1 MITLDN
7 FENFVPYKILMRG
20 EEYYDTD
27 AVSELEETSPGEWT
41 ATVEGTDDYNVEIS
55 MNGKEVESWYCDCP
69 YDGEICKHVVAALLA
84 IRDNNKRVSRSAFS
98 KMRIVTKEEEV
109 VQPDVDIKQLLSF
122 ISPQEISTFI
132 SEYASTNP
140 EFKAALLKRFI
151 FKESSSTS
159 KGKDYR
165 TEIQKIF
172 NSFGDSKKSRYHN
185 RYNDYSRDW
194 ETVFNRMDVFLK
206 KADFFL
212 SLGDMDS
219 TIAIALQTLRSIGEN
234 YEDELLY
241 IDDDDDFGTS
251 LYCEHAGGLLM
262 KVVGHP
268 KTTQKQKTD
277 ILQELR
283 QIAEISTYRNYG
295 IYDIDELMMQINLSI
310 QPTEKALELID
321 GLLET
326 RKDTHDLYQLVL
338 RKVNLLLEQNEEQ
351 KANETIRQYLYLTE
365 IREMEVEKLIVRCQY
380 DEAIRM
386 LMEYYNKPSLD
397 DHSKAM
403 LTYTLSEGYRLKGDK
418 QGQKHYLALSAIA
431 DLKSAVKEYVSLRKL
446 ASLVYDEG
454 DIDRAYNYLKCSL
467 EDATLC
473 NARLRTLEISQV
485 FPIIDQAYQLKTKRQ
500 QQEMKVSLIC
510 ISLLSVFLLVAIF
523 FVYKQ
528 MKKVAAAR
536 REVVDTNTLLQ
547 ELNEELHDSNSQLK
561 EMNHTL
567 SEANYI
573 KEEYIGRYMD
583 QCSTYLDKM
592 DLYRR
597 SLNKIAAAG
606 RVEELYKAIKSSQFL
621 DEELKEF
628 YANFDMTFLQL
639 FPNFVEEF
647 NALLTE
653 PMQPKPGELLNTE
666 LRIFALIR
674 LGITDS
680 TKIAQFLRYSVTT
693 IYNYRTRVRNK
704 AVGEREEFEAKVMQI
719 GKVEE

>member
-1 MITLDN
+1 MKKVILIFVTIVLSGLLYAKDN
-7 FENFVPYKILMRG
+7 KS
-20 EEYYDTD
+20 TD
-27 AVSELEETSPGEWT
+27 ALLR
-41 ATVEGTDDYNVEIS
+41 EIDGIIK
-55 MNGKEVESWYCDCP
+55 NRQTYGAEKEARIADL
-69 YDGEICKHVVAALLA
+69 KKLLA
-84 IRDNNKRVSRSAFS
+84 EATSDEQRYGFCGRLFDEYRAYNLDSSFVYAQR
-98 KMRIVTKEEEV
+98 KEELAHRLNKQDYLDDAAMNMAEV
-109 VQPDVDIKQLLSF
+109 MGTTGMYKEALELLGKIDKKTLPDYL
-122 ISPQEISTFI
+122 
-132 SEYASTNP
+132 YAYYYH
-140 EFKAALLKRFI
+140 L
-151 FKESSSTS
+151 
-159 KGKDYR
+159 YR
-165 TEIQKIF
+165 TIYGLM
-172 NSFGDSKKSRYHN
+172 GDYA
-185 RYNDYSRDW
+185 
-194 ETVFNRMDVFLK
+194 V
-206 KADFFL
+206 
-212 SLGDMDS
+212 
-219 TIAIALQTLRSIGEN
+219 
-234 YEDELLY
+234 
-241 IDDDDDFGTS
+241 
-251 LYCEHAGGLLM
+251 
-262 KVVGHP
+262 
-268 KTTQKQKTD
+268 
-277 ILQELR
+277 
-283 QIAEISTYRNYG
+283 
-295 IYDIDELMMQINLSI
+295 
-310 QPTEKALELID
+310 TEKAKKEYYRM
-321 GLLET
+321 T
-326 RKDTHDLYQLVL
+326 DLYRDSLLQVNVSDSLGHALVMAD
-338 RKVNLLLEQNEEQ
+338 K
-351 KANETIRQYLYLTE
+351 Y
-365 IREMEVEKLIVRCQY
+365 IVHARY
-380 DEAIRM
+380 DEAIDM
-386 LMEYYNKPSLD
+386 LMEYYSKPSLD
-397 DHSKAM
+397 DHAQAM
-403 LTYTLSEGYRLKGDK
+403 ITYTISEGYRLKGDK

-446 ASLVYDEG
+446 ASLVYEAG

-628 YANFDMTFLQL
+628 YANFDVTFLQL
-639 FPNFVEEF
+639 FPSFVEEF

-704 AVGEREEFEAKVMQI
+704 AVGERDEFEAKVMQI

>member
-1 MITLDN
+1 
-7 FENFVPYKILMRG
+7 
-20 EEYYDTD
+20 
-27 AVSELEETSPGEWT
+27 
-41 ATVEGTDDYNVEIS
+41 
-55 MNGKEVESWYCDCP
+55 
-69 YDGEICKHVVAALLA
+69 
-84 IRDNNKRVSRSAFS
+84 
-98 KMRIVTKEEEV
+98 
-109 VQPDVDIKQLLSF
+109 
-122 ISPQEISTFI
+122 
-132 SEYASTNP
+132 
-140 EFKAALLKRFI
+140 
-151 FKESSSTS
+151 
-159 KGKDYR
+159 
-165 TEIQKIF
+165 
-172 NSFGDSKKSRYHN
+172 
-185 RYNDYSRDW
+185 
-194 ETVFNRMDVFLK
+194 MDVFLK

-219 TIAIALQTLRSIGEN
+219 TIAIVLQTLRSIGEN

-268 KTTQKQKTD
+268 KTTQNQKTD

-351 KANETIRQYLYLTE
+351 KANEMIRQYLYLTE

-606 RVEELYKAIKSSQFL
+606 RVEELYKAIKSSRFL

-704 AVGEREEFEAKVMQI
+704 ALGERDEFETKVMQI

>member
-1 MITLDN
+1 MKKVILIFVTIVLSGLLYAKDN
-7 FENFVPYKILMRG
+7 KS
-20 EEYYDTD
+20 TD
-27 AVSELEETSPGEWT
+27 ALLREIDGIIKNRQTYG
-41 ATVEGTDDYNVEIS
+41 VEKEARIADLKKLLVEAASDEQRYGFCGRLFDEYRAYNLDSSFV
-55 MNGKEVESWYCDCP
+55 Y
-69 YDGEICKHVVAALLA
+69 AQ
-84 IRDNNKRVSRSAFS
+84 R
-98 KMRIVTKEEEV
+98 KEELAHRLNKQDYLDDAAMNMAEV
-109 VQPDVDIKQLLSF
+109 MGTTGMYKEALELLGKIDKKTLPDYL
-122 ISPQEISTFI
+122 
-132 SEYASTNP
+132 YAYYYH
-140 EFKAALLKRFI
+140 L
-151 FKESSSTS
+151 
-159 KGKDYR
+159 YR
-165 TEIQKIF
+165 TIYGLM
-172 NSFGDSKKSRYHN
+172 GDYA
-185 RYNDYSRDW
+185 
-194 ETVFNRMDVFLK
+194 V
-206 KADFFL
+206 
-212 SLGDMDS
+212 
-219 TIAIALQTLRSIGEN
+219 
-234 YEDELLY
+234 
-241 IDDDDDFGTS
+241 
-251 LYCEHAGGLLM
+251 
-262 KVVGHP
+262 
-268 KTTQKQKTD
+268 
-277 ILQELR
+277 
-283 QIAEISTYRNYG
+283 
-295 IYDIDELMMQINLSI
+295 
-310 QPTEKALELID
+310 TEKAKKEYYRM
-321 GLLET
+321 T
-326 RKDTHDLYQLVL
+326 DLYRDSLLQVNVSDSLGHALVMAD
-338 RKVNLLLEQNEEQ
+338 K
-351 KANETIRQYLYLTE
+351 Y
-365 IREMEVEKLIVRCQY
+365 IVHARY
-380 DEAIRM
+380 DEAIDM
-386 LMEYYNKPSLD
+386 LMEYYSKPSLD
-397 DHSKAM
+397 DHAQAM
-403 LTYTLSEGYRLKGDK
+403 ITYTISEGYRLKGDK

-446 ASLVYDEG
+446 ASLVYEAG

-628 YANFDMTFLQL
+628 YANFDVTFLQL
-639 FPNFVEEF
+639 FPSFVEEF

-704 AVGEREEFEAKVMQI
+704 ALGERDEFETKVMQI

>member
-1 MITLDN
+1 MKK
-7 FENFVPYKILMRG
+7 VIL
-20 EEYYDTD
+20 
-27 AVSELEETSPGEWT
+27 
-41 ATVEGTDDYNVEIS
+41 I
-55 MNGKEVESWYCDCP
+55 
-69 YDGEICKHVVAALLA
+69 LLA
-84 IRDNNKRVSRSAFS
+84 IAFPGLLCAKDNK
-98 KMRIVTKEEEV
+98 
-109 VQPDVDIKQLLSF
+109 
-122 ISPQEISTFI
+122 STD
-132 SEYASTNP
+132 
-140 EFKAALLKRFI
+140 ALLREIDGLIKNRRTYGAE
-151 FKESSSTS
+151 KETRIADLKKLLAEATSDEQRYGFCGRLFDEYRAYNLDSSFVYAQR
-159 KGKDYR
+159 K
-165 TEIQKIF
+165 EAQA
-172 NSFGDSKKSRYHN
+172 H
-185 RYNDYSRDW
+185 
-194 ETVFNRMDVFLK
+194 RMDKL
-206 KADFFL
+206 DYL
-212 SLGDMDS
+212 
-219 TIAIALQTLRSIGEN
+219 
-234 YEDELLY
+234 
-241 IDDDDDFGTS
+241 DDAAMNMAEVMGTTGM
-251 LYCEHAGGLLM
+251 YKE
-262 KVVGHP
+262 
-268 KTTQKQKTD
+268 
-277 ILQELR
+277 
-283 QIAEISTYRNYG
+283 
-295 IYDIDELMMQINLSI
+295 
-310 QPTEKALELID
+310 ALELLGQID
-321 GLLET
+321 KKTLPDYLYGYYYHLYRTIYGLMGDYAVTEKVKKEYYRMT
-326 RKDTHDLYQLVL
+326 DLYRDSLLQVNASDSLGHVLVMAD
-338 RKVNLLLEQNEEQ
+338 KC
-351 KANETIRQYLYLTE
+351 
-365 IREMEVEKLIVRCQY
+365 IVHAQY

-704 AVGEREEFEAKVMQI
+704 ALGERDEFEAKVMKI

>member
-1 MITLDN
+1 MKKVILILVTILLPALLSAKDN
-7 FENFVPYKILMRG
+7 KS
-20 EEYYDTD
+20 TD
-27 AVSELEETSPGEWT
+27 ALLR
-41 ATVEGTDDYNVEIS
+41 EIDGIIK
-55 MNGKEVESWYCDCP
+55 NRQTYGAEKEVRIADL
-69 YDGEICKHVVAALLA
+69 KKLL
-84 IRDNNKRVSRSAFS
+84 V
-98 KMRIVTKEEEV
+98 E
-109 VQPDVDIKQLLSF
+109 
-122 ISPQEISTFI
+122 
-132 SEYASTNP
+132 
-140 EFKAALLKRFI
+140 
-151 FKESSSTS
+151 STS
-159 KGKDYR
+159 DEQRYGFCGRLFDEYRAYNLDSSFVYAQRKQDLAHRLNKPDYLD
-165 TEIQKIF
+165 
-172 NSFGDSKKSRYHN
+172 DSAMN
-185 RYNDYSRDW
+185 MA
-194 ETVFNRMDVFLK
+194 EVM
-206 KADFFL
+206 
-212 SLGDMDS
+212 
-219 TIAIALQTLRSIGEN
+219 
-234 YEDELLY
+234 
-241 IDDDDDFGTS
+241 GTTGM
-251 LYCEHAGGLLM
+251 YKE
-262 KVVGHP
+262 
-268 KTTQKQKTD
+268 
-277 ILQELR
+277 
-283 QIAEISTYRNYG
+283 
-295 IYDIDELMMQINLSI
+295 
-310 QPTEKALELID
+310 ALELLGEID
-321 GLLET
+321 KKTLPDYLYSYYYHLYRTIYGLMGDYAVTAKAKKEYYRMT
-326 RKDTHDLYQLVL
+326 DLYRDSLLQTNVSDSLGHVLVMAD
-338 RKVNLLLEQNEEQ
+338 KCTVH
-351 KANETIRQYLYLTE
+351 A
-365 IREMEVEKLIVRCQY
+365 QY
-380 DEAIRM
+380 DQAIHM
-386 LMEYYNKPSLD
+386 LADFYKKPFLD
-397 DHSKAM
+397 AHAQAM
-403 LTYTLSEGYRLKGDK
+403 ITYTLSEAYRLKGDK
-418 QGQKHYLALSAIA
+418 KGQKHYLALSAIA

-446 ASLVYDEG
+446 ASLVYEDG

-485 FPIIDQAYQLKTKRQ
+485 FPIIDKAYQLKTERQ
-500 QQEMKVSLIC
+500 QREMKTSLIC

-536 REVVDTNTLLQ
+536 REVIDTNTLLQ

-583 QCSTYLDKM
+583 QCSAYLDKM

-639 FPNFVEEF
+639 FPNFVDEF

-704 AVGEREEFEAKVMQI
+704 ALGERDEFETKVMKI

>member
-1 MITLDN
+1 MKKVILIFVTIVLSGLLYAKDN
-7 FENFVPYKILMRG
+7 KS
-20 EEYYDTD
+20 TD
-27 AVSELEETSPGEWT
+27 ALLREIDGIIKNRQTYGAEKEARIADLKKLL
-41 ATVEGTDDYNVEIS
+41 VEAASDEQRYGFCGRLFDEYRAYNLDSSFV
-55 MNGKEVESWYCDCP
+55 Y
-69 YDGEICKHVVAALLA
+69 AQ
-84 IRDNNKRVSRSAFS
+84 R
-98 KMRIVTKEEEV
+98 KEELAHRLNKLDYLDDSAMNMAEV
-109 VQPDVDIKQLLSF
+109 MGTTGMYKEALELLGKIDKKTLPDYLYGYYYHL
-122 ISPQEISTFI
+122 
-132 SEYASTNP
+132 
-140 EFKAALLKRFI
+140 
-151 FKESSSTS
+151 
-159 KGKDYR
+159 YR
-165 TEIQKIF
+165 TIYGLM
-172 NSFGDSKKSRYHN
+172 GDYA
-185 RYNDYSRDW
+185 
-194 ETVFNRMDVFLK
+194 V
-206 KADFFL
+206 
-212 SLGDMDS
+212 
-219 TIAIALQTLRSIGEN
+219 
-234 YEDELLY
+234 
-241 IDDDDDFGTS
+241 
-251 LYCEHAGGLLM
+251 
-262 KVVGHP
+262 
-268 KTTQKQKTD
+268 
-277 ILQELR
+277 
-283 QIAEISTYRNYG
+283 
-295 IYDIDELMMQINLSI
+295 
-310 QPTEKALELID
+310 TEKAKKEYYRM
-321 GLLET
+321 T
-326 RKDTHDLYQLVL
+326 DLYRDSLLQINASDSLGHALVMAD
-338 RKVNLLLEQNEEQ
+338 KC
-351 KANETIRQYLYLTE
+351 
-365 IREMEVEKLIVRCQY
+365 IVHARY
-380 DEAIRM
+380 DEAIDM
-386 LMEYYNKPSLD
+386 LMEYYSKPSLD
-397 DHSKAM
+397 DHAQAM
-403 LTYTLSEGYRLKGDK
+403 ITYTISEGYRLKGDK

-446 ASLVYDEG
+446 ASLVYEEG

-536 REVVDTNTLLQ
+536 REVIDTNTLLQ

-628 YANFDMTFLQL
+628 YANFDVTFLQL
-639 FPNFVEEF
+639 FPSFVEDF

-704 AVGEREEFEAKVMQI
+704 AVGERDEFEAKVMQI

>member
-1 MITLDN
+1 MKKVILIFVTIVLSGLLYAKDN
-7 FENFVPYKILMRG
+7 KS
-20 EEYYDTD
+20 TD
-27 AVSELEETSPGEWT
+27 ALLREIDGIIKNRQTYGAEKEARIADLKKLL
-41 ATVEGTDDYNVEIS
+41 VEAASDEQRYGFCGRLFDEYRAYNLDSSFV
-55 MNGKEVESWYCDCP
+55 Y
-69 YDGEICKHVVAALLA
+69 AQ
-84 IRDNNKRVSRSAFS
+84 R
-98 KMRIVTKEEEV
+98 KEELAHRMDKLDYLDDAAMNMAEV
-109 VQPDVDIKQLLSF
+109 MGTTGMYKEALELLGKIDKKTLPDYLYGYYYHL
-122 ISPQEISTFI
+122 
-132 SEYASTNP
+132 
-140 EFKAALLKRFI
+140 
-151 FKESSSTS
+151 
-159 KGKDYR
+159 YR
-165 TEIQKIF
+165 TIYGLM
-172 NSFGDSKKSRYHN
+172 GDYA
-185 RYNDYSRDW
+185 
-194 ETVFNRMDVFLK
+194 V
-206 KADFFL
+206 
-212 SLGDMDS
+212 
-219 TIAIALQTLRSIGEN
+219 
-234 YEDELLY
+234 
-241 IDDDDDFGTS
+241 
-251 LYCEHAGGLLM
+251 
-262 KVVGHP
+262 
-268 KTTQKQKTD
+268 
-277 ILQELR
+277 
-283 QIAEISTYRNYG
+283 
-295 IYDIDELMMQINLSI
+295 
-310 QPTEKALELID
+310 TEKAKKEYYRM
-321 GLLET
+321 T
-326 RKDTHDLYQLVL
+326 DLYRDSLLQINASDSLGHALVMAD
-338 RKVNLLLEQNEEQ
+338 KC
-351 KANETIRQYLYLTE
+351 
-365 IREMEVEKLIVRCQY
+365 IVHARY
-380 DEAIRM
+380 DEAIDM
-386 LMEYYNKPSLD
+386 LMEYYSKPSLD
-397 DHSKAM
+397 DHAQAM
-403 LTYTLSEGYRLKGDK
+403 ITYTISEGYRLKGDK

-446 ASLVYDEG
+446 ASLVYEEG

-536 REVVDTNTLLQ
+536 REVIDTNMLLQ

-628 YANFDMTFLQL
+628 YANFDVTFLQL
-639 FPNFVEEF
+639 FPSFVEDF

-704 AVGEREEFEAKVMQI
+704 AVGERDEFEAKVMQI

>member
-1 MITLDN
+1 MKKVILIFVTIVLSGLLYAKDN
-7 FENFVPYKILMRG
+7 KS
-20 EEYYDTD
+20 TD
-27 AVSELEETSPGEWT
+27 ALLREIDGIIKNRQTYGAEKEARIADLKKLL
-41 ATVEGTDDYNVEIS
+41 VEAASDEQRYGFCGRLFDEYRAYNLDSSFV
-55 MNGKEVESWYCDCP
+55 Y
-69 YDGEICKHVVAALLA
+69 AQ
-84 IRDNNKRVSRSAFS
+84 R
-98 KMRIVTKEEEV
+98 KEELAHRLNKLDYLDDSAMNMAEV
-109 VQPDVDIKQLLSF
+109 MGTTGMYKEALELLGKIDKKTLPDYLYGYYYHL
-122 ISPQEISTFI
+122 
-132 SEYASTNP
+132 
-140 EFKAALLKRFI
+140 
-151 FKESSSTS
+151 
-159 KGKDYR
+159 YR
-165 TEIQKIF
+165 TIYGLM
-172 NSFGDSKKSRYHN
+172 GDYA
-185 RYNDYSRDW
+185 
-194 ETVFNRMDVFLK
+194 V
-206 KADFFL
+206 
-212 SLGDMDS
+212 
-219 TIAIALQTLRSIGEN
+219 
-234 YEDELLY
+234 
-241 IDDDDDFGTS
+241 
-251 LYCEHAGGLLM
+251 
-262 KVVGHP
+262 
-268 KTTQKQKTD
+268 
-277 ILQELR
+277 
-283 QIAEISTYRNYG
+283 
-295 IYDIDELMMQINLSI
+295 
-310 QPTEKALELID
+310 TEKAKKEYYRM
-321 GLLET
+321 T
-326 RKDTHDLYQLVL
+326 DLYRDSLLQINASDSLGYALVMAD
-338 RKVNLLLEQNEEQ
+338 KC
-351 KANETIRQYLYLTE
+351 
-365 IREMEVEKLIVRCQY
+365 IVHARY
-380 DEAIRM
+380 DEAIDM
-386 LMEYYNKPSLD
+386 LMEYYSKPSLD
-397 DHSKAM
+397 DHAQAM
-403 LTYTLSEGYRLKGDK
+403 ITYTISEGYRLKGDK

-446 ASLVYDEG
+446 ASLVYEEG

-536 REVVDTNTLLQ
+536 REVIDTNTLLQ

-628 YANFDMTFLQL
+628 YANFDVTFLQL
-639 FPNFVEEF
+639 FPSFVEDF

-704 AVGEREEFEAKVMQI
+704 AVGERDEFEAKVMQI

>member
-1 MITLDN
+1 MKK
-7 FENFVPYKILMRG
+7 VIL
-20 EEYYDTD
+20 
-27 AVSELEETSPGEWT
+27 
-41 ATVEGTDDYNVEIS
+41 I
-55 MNGKEVESWYCDCP
+55 
-69 YDGEICKHVVAALLA
+69 LLA
-84 IRDNNKRVSRSAFS
+84 IAFPGLLCAKDNKSTDALLREIDGLVKNRRTYGVEKETRITDLKRLLAEAASDEQRYGFCGRLFDEYRAHNLDSSFVYAQR
-98 KMRIVTKEEEV
+98 KEELAHRLNKQDYLDDSAMNIAEV
-109 VQPDVDIKQLLSF
+109 MGTTGMYKEALELLGKIDKKTLPDYLYGYYYHL
-122 ISPQEISTFI
+122 
-132 SEYASTNP
+132 
-140 EFKAALLKRFI
+140 
-151 FKESSSTS
+151 
-159 KGKDYR
+159 YR
-165 TEIQKIF
+165 TIYGLM
-172 NSFGDSKKSRYHN
+172 GDYA
-185 RYNDYSRDW
+185 
-194 ETVFNRMDVFLK
+194 V
-206 KADFFL
+206 
-212 SLGDMDS
+212 
-219 TIAIALQTLRSIGEN
+219 
-234 YEDELLY
+234 
-241 IDDDDDFGTS
+241 
-251 LYCEHAGGLLM
+251 
-262 KVVGHP
+262 
-268 KTTQKQKTD
+268 
-277 ILQELR
+277 
-283 QIAEISTYRNYG
+283 
-295 IYDIDELMMQINLSI
+295 
-310 QPTEKALELID
+310 TEKAKKEYYRM
-321 GLLET
+321 T
-326 RKDTHDLYQLVL
+326 DLYRDSLLQVNASDSLGHALVMAD
-338 RKVNLLLEQNEEQ
+338 KC
-351 KANETIRQYLYLTE
+351 
-365 IREMEVEKLIVRCQY
+365 IVHARY
-380 DEAIRM
+380 DEAIDM
-386 LMEYYNKPSLD
+386 LMEYYRKPSLD
-397 DHSKAM
+397 DHAQAM
-403 LTYTLSEGYRLKGDK
+403 IAYTISEGYRLKGDK

-446 ASLVYDEG
+446 ASLVYEEG

-485 FPIIDQAYQLKTKRQ
+485 FPIIDKAYQLKTERQ
-500 QQEMKVSLIC
+500 QREMKISLIC
-510 ISLLSVFLLVAIF
+510 ISLLSVFLLAAIF

-628 YANFDMTFLQL
+628 YANFDVTFLQL
-639 FPNFVEEF
+639 FPNFVDEF

-653 PMQPKPGELLNTE
+653 PMQPKPGEQLNTE

-693 IYNYRTRVRNK
+693 IYNYRTRVRTK
-704 AVGEREEFEAKVMQI
+704 ALGEREEFEAKVMKI

>member
-1 MITLDN
+1 MKK
-7 FENFVPYKILMRG
+7 VIL
-20 EEYYDTD
+20 
-27 AVSELEETSPGEWT
+27 
-41 ATVEGTDDYNVEIS
+41 I
-55 MNGKEVESWYCDCP
+55 
-69 YDGEICKHVVAALLA
+69 LLA
-84 IRDNNKRVSRSAFS
+84 IAFPGLLCAKDNKSTDALLREIDGLVKNRRTYGVEKETRITDLKRLLAEAASDEQRYGFCGRLFDEYRAYNLDSSFVYAQR
-98 KMRIVTKEEEV
+98 KEELAHRLNKQDYLDDSAMNMAEV
-109 VQPDVDIKQLLSF
+109 MGTTGMYKEALELLGKIDKKTLPDYLYGYYYHL
-122 ISPQEISTFI
+122 
-132 SEYASTNP
+132 
-140 EFKAALLKRFI
+140 
-151 FKESSSTS
+151 
-159 KGKDYR
+159 YR
-165 TEIQKIF
+165 TIYGLM
-172 NSFGDSKKSRYHN
+172 GDYA
-185 RYNDYSRDW
+185 
-194 ETVFNRMDVFLK
+194 V
-206 KADFFL
+206 
-212 SLGDMDS
+212 
-219 TIAIALQTLRSIGEN
+219 
-234 YEDELLY
+234 
-241 IDDDDDFGTS
+241 
-251 LYCEHAGGLLM
+251 
-262 KVVGHP
+262 
-268 KTTQKQKTD
+268 
-277 ILQELR
+277 
-283 QIAEISTYRNYG
+283 
-295 IYDIDELMMQINLSI
+295 
-310 QPTEKALELID
+310 TEKAKKEYYRM
-321 GLLET
+321 T
-326 RKDTHDLYQLVL
+326 DLYRDSLLQVNASDSLGHALVMAD
-338 RKVNLLLEQNEEQ
+338 KC
-351 KANETIRQYLYLTE
+351 
-365 IREMEVEKLIVRCQY
+365 IVHARY
-380 DEAIRM
+380 DEAIDM
-386 LMEYYNKPSLD
+386 LMEYYRKPSLD
-397 DHSKAM
+397 DHAQAM
-403 LTYTLSEGYRLKGDK
+403 IAYTISEGYRLKGDK

-446 ASLVYDEG
+446 ASLVYEEG

-485 FPIIDQAYQLKTKRQ
+485 FPIIDKAYQLKTERQ
-500 QQEMKVSLIC
+500 QREMKISLIC
-510 ISLLSVFLLVAIF
+510 ISLLSVFLLAAIF

-628 YANFDMTFLQL
+628 YANFDVTFLQL
-639 FPNFVEEF
+639 FPSFVEEF

-653 PMQPKPGELLNTE
+653 PMQPKPGEQLNTE

-704 AVGEREEFEAKVMQI
+704 AVGERDEFEAKVMQI

>member
-1 MITLDN
+1 MKKVILIFVTIVLSGLLYAKDN
-7 FENFVPYKILMRG
+7 KS
-20 EEYYDTD
+20 TD
-27 AVSELEETSPGEWT
+27 ALLR
-41 ATVEGTDDYNVEIS
+41 EIDGIIK
-55 MNGKEVESWYCDCP
+55 NRQTYGAEKEVRIADL
-69 YDGEICKHVVAALLA
+69 KKLLA
-84 IRDNNKRVSRSAFS
+84 EATSDEQRYGFCGRLFDEYRAYNLDSSFVYAQR
-98 KMRIVTKEEEV
+98 KEELAHRLNKLDYLDDSAMNMAEV
-109 VQPDVDIKQLLSF
+109 MGTTGMYKEALELL
-122 ISPQEISTFI
+122 
-132 SEYASTNP
+132 
-140 EFKAALLKRFI
+140 
-151 FKESSSTS
+151 
-159 KGKDYR
+159 GKIDKKTLPNYLYGYYYHLYR
-165 TEIQKIF
+165 TIYGLM
-172 NSFGDSKKSRYHN
+172 GDYA
-185 RYNDYSRDW
+185 
-194 ETVFNRMDVFLK
+194 V
-206 KADFFL
+206 
-212 SLGDMDS
+212 
-219 TIAIALQTLRSIGEN
+219 
-234 YEDELLY
+234 
-241 IDDDDDFGTS
+241 
-251 LYCEHAGGLLM
+251 
-262 KVVGHP
+262 
-268 KTTQKQKTD
+268 
-277 ILQELR
+277 
-283 QIAEISTYRNYG
+283 
-295 IYDIDELMMQINLSI
+295 
-310 QPTEKALELID
+310 TEKAKKEYYRM
-321 GLLET
+321 T
-326 RKDTHDLYQLVL
+326 DLYRDSLLQINASDSLGHALVMAD
-338 RKVNLLLEQNEEQ
+338 KC
-351 KANETIRQYLYLTE
+351 
-365 IREMEVEKLIVRCQY
+365 IVHARY
-380 DEAIRM
+380 DEAIDM
-386 LMEYYNKPSLD
+386 LMEYYSKPSLD
-397 DHSKAM
+397 DHAQAM
-403 LTYTLSEGYRLKGDK
+403 ITYTISEGYRLKGDK

-446 ASLVYDEG
+446 ASLVYEEG

-536 REVVDTNTLLQ
+536 REVIDTNTLLQ

-628 YANFDMTFLQL
+628 YANFDVTFLQL
-639 FPNFVEEF
+639 FPSFVEDF

-704 AVGEREEFEAKVMQI
+704 AVGERDEFEAKVMQI

>member
-1 MITLDN
+1 MKKVILIFVTIVLSGLLYAKDN
-7 FENFVPYKILMRG
+7 KS
-20 EEYYDTD
+20 TD
-27 AVSELEETSPGEWT
+27 ALLREIDGIIKKHQTYGSE
-41 ATVEGTDDYNVEIS
+41 
-55 MNGKEVESWYCDCP
+55 KEAR
-69 YDGEICKHVVAALLA
+69 IANLKKLLA
-84 IRDNNKRVSRSAFS
+84 EATSDEQRYGFCGRLFDEYRAYNLDSSFVYAQR
-98 KMRIVTKEEEV
+98 KEELAHRMDKLDYLDDAAMNMAEV
-109 VQPDVDIKQLLSF
+109 MGTTGMYKEALELLGQIDKKTLPDYLYGYYYHL
-122 ISPQEISTFI
+122 
-132 SEYASTNP
+132 
-140 EFKAALLKRFI
+140 
-151 FKESSSTS
+151 
-159 KGKDYR
+159 YR
-165 TEIQKIF
+165 TIYGLM
-172 NSFGDSKKSRYHN
+172 GDYA
-185 RYNDYSRDW
+185 
-194 ETVFNRMDVFLK
+194 V
-206 KADFFL
+206 
-212 SLGDMDS
+212 
-219 TIAIALQTLRSIGEN
+219 
-234 YEDELLY
+234 
-241 IDDDDDFGTS
+241 
-251 LYCEHAGGLLM
+251 
-262 KVVGHP
+262 
-268 KTTQKQKTD
+268 
-277 ILQELR
+277 
-283 QIAEISTYRNYG
+283 
-295 IYDIDELMMQINLSI
+295 
-310 QPTEKALELID
+310 TEKAKKEYYRM
-321 GLLET
+321 T
-326 RKDTHDLYQLVL
+326 DLYRDSLLQVNVSDSLGHVLVMAD
-338 RKVNLLLEQNEEQ
+338 KC
-351 KANETIRQYLYLTE
+351 
-365 IREMEVEKLIVRCQY
+365 IVHAQY

-397 DHSKAM
+397 DHSEAM

-704 AVGEREEFEAKVMQI
+704 ALGERDEFETKVMQI

>member
-1 MITLDN
+1 M
-7 FENFVPYKILMRG
+7 
-20 EEYYDTD
+20 
-27 AVSELEETSPGEWT
+27 
-41 ATVEGTDDYNVEIS
+41 
-55 MNGKEVESWYCDCP
+55 
-69 YDGEICKHVVAALLA
+69 
-84 IRDNNKRVSRSAFS
+84 
-98 KMRIVTKEEEV
+98 
-109 VQPDVDIKQLLSF
+109 
-122 ISPQEISTFI
+122 
-132 SEYASTNP
+132 
-140 EFKAALLKRFI
+140 
-151 FKESSSTS
+151 
-159 KGKDYR
+159 
-165 TEIQKIF
+165 
-172 NSFGDSKKSRYHN
+172 
-185 RYNDYSRDW
+185 
-194 ETVFNRMDVFLK
+194 
-206 KADFFL
+206 
-212 SLGDMDS
+212 
-219 TIAIALQTLRSIGEN
+219 
-234 YEDELLY
+234 
-241 IDDDDDFGTS
+241 
-251 LYCEHAGGLLM
+251 
-262 KVVGHP
+262 
-268 KTTQKQKTD
+268 
-277 ILQELR
+277 
-283 QIAEISTYRNYG
+283 
-295 IYDIDELMMQINLSI
+295 
-310 QPTEKALELID
+310 
-321 GLLET
+321 
-326 RKDTHDLYQLVL
+326 
-338 RKVNLLLEQNEEQ
+338 
-351 KANETIRQYLYLTE
+351 
-365 IREMEVEKLIVRCQY
+365 
-380 DEAIRM
+380 
-386 LMEYYNKPSLD
+386 D

-403 LTYTLSEGYRLKGDK
+403 ITYTLSEAYRLEGDK
-418 QGQKHYLALSAIA
+418 KGQKHFLALSAIA

-446 ASLVYDEG
+446 ASLVYEDG

-500 QQEMKVSLIC
+500 QQEMKISLIC

-536 REVVDTNTLLQ
+536 REVIDTNTLLQ
-547 ELNEELHDSNSQLK
+547 ELNGELHDSNSQLK

-597 SLNKIAAAG
+597 SLNKIAATG

-621 DEELKEF
+621 EEELKEF

-647 NALLTE
+647 NALLVE
-653 PMQPKPGELLNTE
+653 PMQPKQGELLNTE

-704 AVGEREEFEAKVMQI
+704 ALGERDEFEAKVMKI

>member
-1 MITLDN
+1 MKKVILIFVTIVLSGLLYAKDN
-7 FENFVPYKILMRG
+7 KS
-20 EEYYDTD
+20 TD
-27 AVSELEETSPGEWT
+27 ALLREIDGIIKNRQTYGAEKEARIADLKKLL
-41 ATVEGTDDYNVEIS
+41 VEAASDEQRYGFCGRLFDEYRAYNLDSSFV
-55 MNGKEVESWYCDCP
+55 Y
-69 YDGEICKHVVAALLA
+69 AQ
-84 IRDNNKRVSRSAFS
+84 R
-98 KMRIVTKEEEV
+98 KEELAHRLNKLDYLDDSAMNMAEV
-109 VQPDVDIKQLLSF
+109 MGTTGMYKEALELLGKIDKKTLPDYLYGYYYHL
-122 ISPQEISTFI
+122 
-132 SEYASTNP
+132 
-140 EFKAALLKRFI
+140 
-151 FKESSSTS
+151 
-159 KGKDYR
+159 YR
-165 TEIQKIF
+165 TIYGLM
-172 NSFGDSKKSRYHN
+172 GDYA
-185 RYNDYSRDW
+185 
-194 ETVFNRMDVFLK
+194 V
-206 KADFFL
+206 
-212 SLGDMDS
+212 
-219 TIAIALQTLRSIGEN
+219 
-234 YEDELLY
+234 
-241 IDDDDDFGTS
+241 
-251 LYCEHAGGLLM
+251 
-262 KVVGHP
+262 
-268 KTTQKQKTD
+268 
-277 ILQELR
+277 
-283 QIAEISTYRNYG
+283 
-295 IYDIDELMMQINLSI
+295 
-310 QPTEKALELID
+310 TEKAKKEYYRM
-321 GLLET
+321 T
-326 RKDTHDLYQLVL
+326 DLYRDSLLQINASDSLGHALVMAD
-338 RKVNLLLEQNEEQ
+338 KC
-351 KANETIRQYLYLTE
+351 
-365 IREMEVEKLIVRCQY
+365 IVHARY
-380 DEAIRM
+380 DEAIDM
-386 LMEYYNKPSLD
+386 LMEYYSKPSLD
-397 DHSKAM
+397 DHAQAM
-403 LTYTLSEGYRLKGDK
+403 ITYTISEGYRLKGDK

-446 ASLVYDEG
+446 ASLVYEEG

-473 NARLRTLEISQV
+473 NARLRTLEISLV

-536 REVVDTNTLLQ
+536 REVIDTNTLLQ

-628 YANFDMTFLQL
+628 YANFDVTFLQL
-639 FPNFVEEF
+639 FPSFVEDF

-704 AVGEREEFEAKVMQI
+704 AVGERDEFEAKVMQI

>member
-1 MITLDN
+1 MKKVILIFVTIVLSGLLYAKDN
-7 FENFVPYKILMRG
+7 KS
-20 EEYYDTD
+20 TD
-27 AVSELEETSPGEWT
+27 ALLR
-41 ATVEGTDDYNVEIS
+41 EIDGIIK
-55 MNGKEVESWYCDCP
+55 NRQTYGAEKEARIADL
-69 YDGEICKHVVAALLA
+69 KKLLA
-84 IRDNNKRVSRSAFS
+84 EATSDEQRYGFCGRLFDEYRAYNLDSSFVYAQR
-98 KMRIVTKEEEV
+98 KEELAHRLNKQDYLDDAAMNMAEV
-109 VQPDVDIKQLLSF
+109 MGTTGMYKEALELLGKIDKKTLPDYL
-122 ISPQEISTFI
+122 
-132 SEYASTNP
+132 YAYYYH
-140 EFKAALLKRFI
+140 L
-151 FKESSSTS
+151 
-159 KGKDYR
+159 YR
-165 TEIQKIF
+165 TIYGLM
-172 NSFGDSKKSRYHN
+172 GDYA
-185 RYNDYSRDW
+185 
-194 ETVFNRMDVFLK
+194 V
-206 KADFFL
+206 
-212 SLGDMDS
+212 
-219 TIAIALQTLRSIGEN
+219 
-234 YEDELLY
+234 
-241 IDDDDDFGTS
+241 
-251 LYCEHAGGLLM
+251 
-262 KVVGHP
+262 
-268 KTTQKQKTD
+268 
-277 ILQELR
+277 
-283 QIAEISTYRNYG
+283 
-295 IYDIDELMMQINLSI
+295 
-310 QPTEKALELID
+310 TEKAKKEYYRM
-321 GLLET
+321 T
-326 RKDTHDLYQLVL
+326 DLYRDSLLQVNVSDSLGHALVMAD
-338 RKVNLLLEQNEEQ
+338 K
-351 KANETIRQYLYLTE
+351 Y
-365 IREMEVEKLIVRCQY
+365 IVHARY
-380 DEAIRM
+380 DEAIDM
-386 LMEYYNKPSLD
+386 LMEYYSKPSLD
-397 DHSKAM
+397 DHAQAM
-403 LTYTLSEGYRLKGDK
+403 ITYTISEGYRLKGDK

-446 ASLVYDEG
+446 ASLVYEAG
-454 DIDRAYNYLKCSL
+454 DIERAYNYLKCSL

-628 YANFDMTFLQL
+628 YANFDVTFLQL
-639 FPNFVEEF
+639 FPSFVEEF

-653 PMQPKPGELLNTE
+653 PMQPKLGEQLNTE

-704 AVGEREEFEAKVMQI
+704 AVGERDEFEAKVMQI

>member
-1 MITLDN
+1 MKK
-7 FENFVPYKILMRG
+7 VIL
-20 EEYYDTD
+20 
-27 AVSELEETSPGEWT
+27 
-41 ATVEGTDDYNVEIS
+41 I
-55 MNGKEVESWYCDCP
+55 
-69 YDGEICKHVVAALLA
+69 LLA
-84 IRDNNKRVSRSAFS
+84 IAFPGLLCAKNNKSTDALLREIDGLIKNRRTYGVEKEA
-98 KMRIVTKEEEV
+98 RIADLKKLLAEATSDEQRYGFCGRLFDEYRAYNLDSSFVYAQRKEELAHRLNKLDYLDDSAMNMAEV
-109 VQPDVDIKQLLSF
+109 MGTTGMYKEALELLGKIDKKTLPDYLYGYYYHL
-122 ISPQEISTFI
+122 
-132 SEYASTNP
+132 
-140 EFKAALLKRFI
+140 
-151 FKESSSTS
+151 
-159 KGKDYR
+159 YR
-165 TEIQKIF
+165 TIYGLM
-172 NSFGDSKKSRYHN
+172 GDYA
-185 RYNDYSRDW
+185 
-194 ETVFNRMDVFLK
+194 V
-206 KADFFL
+206 
-212 SLGDMDS
+212 
-219 TIAIALQTLRSIGEN
+219 
-234 YEDELLY
+234 
-241 IDDDDDFGTS
+241 
-251 LYCEHAGGLLM
+251 
-262 KVVGHP
+262 
-268 KTTQKQKTD
+268 
-277 ILQELR
+277 
-283 QIAEISTYRNYG
+283 
-295 IYDIDELMMQINLSI
+295 
-310 QPTEKALELID
+310 TEKAKKEYYRM
-321 GLLET
+321 T
-326 RKDTHDLYQLVL
+326 DLYRDSLLQINASDSLGHALVMAD
-338 RKVNLLLEQNEEQ
+338 K
-351 KANETIRQYLYLTE
+351 Y
-365 IREMEVEKLIVRCQY
+365 IVHARY
-380 DEAIRM
+380 DEAIDM
-386 LMEYYNKPSLD
+386 LMEYYSKPSLD
-397 DHSKAM
+397 DHAQAM
-403 LTYTLSEGYRLKGDK
+403 ITYTISEGYRLKGDK

-446 ASLVYDEG
+446 ASLVYEEG

-536 REVVDTNTLLQ
+536 REVIDTNTLLQ

-628 YANFDMTFLQL
+628 YANFDVTFLQL
-639 FPNFVEEF
+639 FPSFVEEF

-653 PMQPKPGELLNTE
+653 PMQPKPGEQLNTE

-704 AVGEREEFEAKVMQI
+704 AVGERDEFEAKVMQI

>member
-1 MITLDN
+1 MKKVILIFVTIVLSGLLYAKDN
-7 FENFVPYKILMRG
+7 KS
-20 EEYYDTD
+20 TD
-27 AVSELEETSPGEWT
+27 ALLR
-41 ATVEGTDDYNVEIS
+41 EIDGIIK
-55 MNGKEVESWYCDCP
+55 NRQTYGAEKEARIADL
-69 YDGEICKHVVAALLA
+69 KKLLA
-84 IRDNNKRVSRSAFS
+84 EATSDEQRYGFCGRLFDEYRAYNLDSSFVYAQR
-98 KMRIVTKEEEV
+98 KEE
-109 VQPDVDIKQLLSF
+109 L
-122 ISPQEISTFI
+122 
-132 SEYASTNP
+132 A
-140 EFKAALLKRFI
+140 
-151 FKESSSTS
+151 
-159 KGKDYR
+159 
-165 TEIQKIF
+165 
-172 NSFGDSKKSRYHN
+172 H
-185 RYNDYSRDW
+185 
-194 ETVFNRMDVFLK
+194 RMDKL
-206 KADFFL
+206 DYL
-212 SLGDMDS
+212 
-219 TIAIALQTLRSIGEN
+219 
-234 YEDELLY
+234 
-241 IDDDDDFGTS
+241 DDAAMNMAEVMGTTGM
-251 LYCEHAGGLLM
+251 YKE
-262 KVVGHP
+262 
-268 KTTQKQKTD
+268 
-277 ILQELR
+277 
-283 QIAEISTYRNYG
+283 
-295 IYDIDELMMQINLSI
+295 
-310 QPTEKALELID
+310 ALELLGQID
-321 GLLET
+321 KKTLLDYLYGYYYHLYRTIYGLMGDYAVTEKVKKEYYRMT
-326 RKDTHDLYQLVL
+326 DLYRDSQLQVNASDSLGHVL
-338 RKVNLLLEQNEEQ
+338 VMAAKC
-351 KANETIRQYLYLTE
+351 
-365 IREMEVEKLIVRCQY
+365 IVHAQY

-704 AVGEREEFEAKVMQI
+704 ALGERDEFETKVMQI

>member
-1 MITLDN
+1 MKK
-7 FENFVPYKILMRG
+7 VIL
-20 EEYYDTD
+20 
-27 AVSELEETSPGEWT
+27 
-41 ATVEGTDDYNVEIS
+41 I
-55 MNGKEVESWYCDCP
+55 
-69 YDGEICKHVVAALLA
+69 LLA
-84 IRDNNKRVSRSAFS
+84 IAFPGLLCAKDNKSTDALLREIDGLIKNRRTYGVEKETRITDLKRLLAEAASDEQRYGFCGRLFDEYRAYNLDSSFVYAQR
-98 KMRIVTKEEEV
+98 KEELAHRLNKQDYLDDSAMNMAEV
-109 VQPDVDIKQLLSF
+109 MGTTGMYKEALELLGKIDRKTLPDYLYGYYYHL
-122 ISPQEISTFI
+122 
-132 SEYASTNP
+132 
-140 EFKAALLKRFI
+140 
-151 FKESSSTS
+151 
-159 KGKDYR
+159 YR
-165 TEIQKIF
+165 TIYGLM
-172 NSFGDSKKSRYHN
+172 GDYA
-185 RYNDYSRDW
+185 
-194 ETVFNRMDVFLK
+194 V
-206 KADFFL
+206 
-212 SLGDMDS
+212 
-219 TIAIALQTLRSIGEN
+219 
-234 YEDELLY
+234 
-241 IDDDDDFGTS
+241 
-251 LYCEHAGGLLM
+251 
-262 KVVGHP
+262 
-268 KTTQKQKTD
+268 
-277 ILQELR
+277 
-283 QIAEISTYRNYG
+283 
-295 IYDIDELMMQINLSI
+295 
-310 QPTEKALELID
+310 TEKAKKEYYRM
-321 GLLET
+321 T
-326 RKDTHDLYQLVL
+326 DLYRDSLLQVNASDSLGHALVMAD
-338 RKVNLLLEQNEEQ
+338 KC
-351 KANETIRQYLYLTE
+351 
-365 IREMEVEKLIVRCQY
+365 IVHARY
-380 DEAIRM
+380 DEAIDM
-386 LMEYYNKPSLD
+386 LMEYYRKPSLD
-397 DHSKAM
+397 DHAQAM
-403 LTYTLSEGYRLKGDK
+403 IAYTISEGYWLKGDK

-446 ASLVYDEG
+446 ASLVYEEG

-485 FPIIDQAYQLKTKRQ
+485 FPIIDKAYQLKTERQ
-500 QQEMKVSLIC
+500 QREMKISLIC
-510 ISLLSVFLLVAIF
+510 ISLLSVFLLAAIF

-547 ELNEELHDSNSQLK
+547 ELNEELHNSNSQLK

-628 YANFDMTFLQL
+628 YANFDVTFLQL
-639 FPNFVEEF
+639 FPNFVDEF

-653 PMQPKPGELLNTE
+653 PMQPKPGEQLNTE

-704 AVGEREEFEAKVMQI
+704 ALGEREEFEAKVMKI